1 MRELTKRERYQIGGT
16 DREWFVYDHDDYCCC
31 AGPMSEDAAI
41 SLQIELNNK
50 HKEELDKIK
59 PFDISEYEFSDAIS
73 IAGAEVKNGYLIIH
87 KNSRSWDSYDK
98 QDAIAI
104 AKALGVTG
112 EDL

>member
-1 MRELTKRERYQIGGT
+1 MRELTKRERYQIDGT

-41 SLQIELNNK
+41 SLQIDLNNK
-50 HKEELDKIK
+50 HKEEITKLKPSDIK
-59 PFDISEYEFSDAIS
+59 KHVFSDHIVS
-73 IAGAEVKNGYLIIH
+73 GCHLSNDLCVVFREKSFGFNIK
-87 KNSRSWDSYDK
+87 K